1 MLQIDGTVRSGYEK
15 VIIVSPDTDSFVTAY
30 TIIQNVY
37 IYIYIYIYIHYS
49 SRIVDDSWK
58 RRNETSRAIPLHQV
72 STKLETNVVD
82 ILPALHALTGCDD

>member
-1 MLQIDGTVRSGYEK
+1 MTQLDPVTRKLSLFPLTP
-15 VIIVSPDTDSFVTAY
+15 IVLSQL
-30 TIIQNVY
+30 IQLYKMDIY
-37 IYIYIYIYIHYS
+37 IYIYIYIYYS
-49 SRIVDDSWK
+49 SRIVDDLWK

>member
-1 MLQIDGTVRSGYEK
+1 MTQLDPVTRKLSLFPLTP
-15 VIIVSPDTDSFVTAY
+15 IVLSQL
-30 TIIQNVY
+30 IQLY
-37 IYIYIYIYIHYS
+37 KMDIYIYYS
-49 SRIVDDSWK
+49 SRIVDDLWK

>member
-1 MLQIDGTVRSGYEK
+1 MTQLDLVTRKLSLFPLTP
-15 VIIVSPDTDSFVTAY
+15 IVLSQL
-30 TIIQNVY
+30 IQLYKMY
-37 IYIYIYIYIHYS
+37 IYIYIYIYIYTHYS
-49 SRIVDDSWK
+49 SRIVDDLWK

>member
-37 IYIYIYIYIHYS
+37 IYIYIYIYIYTLFFKNCGWF
-49 SRIVDDSWK
+49 VEK
-58 RRNETSRAIPLHQV
+58 TKRNE
-72 STKLETNVVD
+72 
-82 ILPALHALTGCDD
+82 